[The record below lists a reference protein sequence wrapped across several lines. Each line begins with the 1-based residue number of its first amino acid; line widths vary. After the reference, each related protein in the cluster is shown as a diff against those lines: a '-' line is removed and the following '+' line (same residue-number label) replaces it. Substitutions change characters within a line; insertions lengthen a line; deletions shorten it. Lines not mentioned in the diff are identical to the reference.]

1 MMSVHITSHNTNCG
15 TILSR
20 MLNPNDTNR
29 HQLLLISLLF
39 LKFYQLQCFVA
50 PSMKD
55 FTRINQGDVHKP
67 ATGF

>member
-1 MMSVHITSHNTNCG
+1 
-15 TILSR
+15 